1 MKKVSYVAGAALMA
15 LCSCGGGGGQKPEAA
30 PDTVKAVAQ
39 EVPVAEM
46 SEHYEITRDAT
57 LGEHAYKI
65 TINIDADRDLP
76 TVKDQ
81 NGREYLDNK
90 VSVRITRDGADF
102 FSRTF
107 TKDSFADFIPA
118 KALGGYIL
126 NGMNFYEEK
135 STARRLCLTAQ
146 VGEPGA
152 GEGPAFIV
160 EVPTGGGA
168 CSIVVDREQDSNGE
182 KEEGV

>member
-1 MKKVSYVAGAALMA
+1 MKKISYLTVVALLA
-15 LCSCGGGGGQKPEAA
+15 LCGCGGGGEQKEEAVRDSVKTEAA
-30 PDTVKAVAQ
+30 D
-39 EVPVAEM
+39 VPVAEL
-46 SEHYEITRDAT
+46 SEHYEITRDAR
-57 LGEHAYKI
+57 LGDHNYKI
-65 TINIDADRDLP
+65 TINIDADHSLP

-81 NGREYLDNK
+81 NGREYFDNK

-102 FSRTF
+102 FSRVF

-118 KALGGYIL
+118 KALAGYIL

-160 EVPTGGGA
+160 EVPAAGGA
-168 CSIVVDREQDSNGE
+168 CSIVVDREQDTNGQR
-182 KEEGV
+182 EEGV